1 MFCIP
6 IIATKMEEAIR
17 KMDLAAKVGDVLE
30 VRLDLM
36 ESFDIR
42 RLIKGAEKPIIITYR
57 SVMEGGM
64 GKDSPEKV
72 AGHLLSAVENGAD
85 FVDVELSMPL
95 EIKNKILTAGGTS
108 KLIISTHIPA
118 WTPSGVDLEKILKDS
133 IAAGGKIVKIVTMAR
148 DWDDNFRML
157 ELINR
162 AKTEDVKIIS
172 FCMGALGRMSRV
184 FSLLMGAY
192 MTFASLEAGQESA
205 DGQIPIDKMKEIIG
219 LFST

>member
-6 IIATKMEEAIR
+6 IIASKMEEAIR
-17 KMDLAAKVGDVLE
+17 KMDLAAKVGDFLE
-30 VRLDLM
+30 VRLDLI
-36 ESFDIR
+36 ESFDIP

-64 GKDSPEKV
+64 GKDSPESV
-72 AGHLLSAVENGAD
+72 ADHLLSAVEYGAD

-95 EIKNKILTAGGTS
+95 EIKNKILAAGGTS
-108 KLIISTHIPA
+108 KFIISTHILA
-118 WTPSGVDLEKILKDS
+118 GTPSGVELEKILRES
-133 IAAGGKIVKIVTMAR
+133 IEAGGDIVKIVTMAR
-148 DWDDNFRML
+148 EWEDNFRIL
-157 ELINR
+157 ELITR

-184 FSLLMGAY
+184 FSVLMGAY

-205 DGQIPIDKMKEIIG
+205 YGQIPIDKMKEITG